1 MEYTIDA
8 AGVTKTYDSGVG
20 LRGMDLRVSEGTVVG
35 LIGPSGAGKTT
46 AIRMLTGLLD
56 RDEGDLSVLGVDPR
70 SFGTEARSRIGYL
83 PQDTAL
89 YPTLSVR
96 ENLDFAAAL
105 QGMRG
110 HKRAQACE
118 SVLQMVELDD
128 VQGRRLDKLSGGMRR
143 RAGLAAALV
152 HSPDLLFLDEPTAG
166 QDPILRRSVWEHL
179 DQLGKE
185 GRTLVVTTQHVG
197 EAAYC
202 DLIAVL
208 SDGEVIVIGEPEVLR
223 RDAYGGELVDVMFES
238 QPGWAVIDSLG
249 REIEAT
255 EAVSLGARSARYTV
269 ADAGTAIP
277 RVADAAD
284 RQGIQVTETDRF
296 LPDFDEV
303 FVRLVD
309 DHRNG
314 SAD

>member
-1 MEYTIDA
+1 MIDA
-8 AGVTKTYDSGVG
+8 AGVTKTHDSGAG
-20 LRGMDLRVSEGTVVG
+20 LRAMDLRVREGAVVG

-46 AIRMLTGLLD
+46 AIRLLTGPLT
-56 RDEGDLSVLGVDPR
+56 RDEGDLTVLGVDPEL
-70 SFGTEARSRIGYL
+70 FGTETRSRIGYL

-96 ENLDFAAAL
+96 ENIDFAAAL

-110 HKRAQACE
+110 RKRAQACE
-118 SVLQMVELDD
+118 SALATVELDD
-128 VQGRRLDKLSGGMRR
+128 VQDRRLDRLSGGMRR

-152 HSPDLLFLDEPTAG
+152 HNPDLLFLDEPTAG
-166 QDPILRRSVWEHL
+166 QDPILRRSVWDHL
-179 DQLGKE
+179 DRLGRE
-185 GRTLVVTTQHVG
+185 GRTLVITTQHVG

-208 SDGEVIVIGEPEVLR
+208 ADGEVIAIGEPEALR
-223 RDAYGGELVDVMFES
+223 RDAYGGELVDVTF
-238 QPGWAVIDSLG
+238 QFPPGSAVIDSIG
-249 REIEAT
+249 RELEA
-255 EAVSLGARSARYTV
+255 ERAVSLGSHSARFTV

-277 RVADAAD
+277 RVAEAAD
-284 RQGIQVTETDRF
+284 RQGINVTETDRF

-314 SAD
+314 SADS